1 MMCVFLSADAD
12 GVYTVS
18 RVAVQRG
25 RSVTIPCLY
34 DREYENHVKY
44 WCHGSNWNFCETV
57 VRTDSPTVKGETSIT
72 DDPTHHV
79 FTVTMTMLDKM
90 KDSGYYWC
98 AVEIQHAPDKGAY
111 LHLSVTADTPGL
123 WVEQQEVA
131 GVEGGHVSVP
141 CHYNEPSSM
150 KKWCRIEGSCV
161 EMNSGKSIK
170 YGRSEMKD
178 DRSKKV
184 FTVTVRELNMEDT
197 GWYWCAAGELQIPV
211 HLTTTNKSPSDLTII
226 LMALGMLL
234 LVAAVATVTWKLRK
248 RHKGVQP
255 HTGARED
262 RSNELTT
269 AVSEDEVTYSTV
281 FTNTQSSSHRISPH
295 QSQTS
300 ENHADEVLYSSV
312 IPHRQGAAT

>member
-1 MMCVFLSADAD
+1 MALTLMFFLSILFLTVLPDAD
-12 GVYTVS
+12 GVYTLS
-18 RVAVQRG
+18 KVAVQSG

-34 DREYENHVKY
+34 DREYENHLKY
-44 WCHGSNWNFCETV
+44 WCHGSDWDKCETV
-57 VRTDSPTVKGETSIT
+57 VRIDSPTVKGETSIT

-79 FTVTMTMLDKM
+79 FTVTMRKLQM

-98 AVEIQHAPDKGAY
+98 AVEIQGAGDKGAR

-161 EMNSGKSIK
+161 EVNSGESVKS
-170 YGRSEMKD
+170 GRSEMKD

-211 HLTTTNKSPSDLTII
+211 HLTTTTVTTRTLWV
-226 LMALGMLL
+226 LRHAG
-234 LVAAVATVTWKLRK
+234 LVLVFLICTAVAFWKIWQNRRVMQSRENR
-248 RHKGVQP
+248 RHRTLHNQNNADV
-255 HTGARED
+255 
-262 RSNELTT
+262 
-269 AVSEDEVTYSTV
+269 VS
-281 FTNTQSSSHRISPH
+281 
-295 QSQTS
+295 
-300 ENHADEVLYSSV
+300 L
-312 IPHRQGAAT
+312 

>member
-1 MMCVFLSADAD
+1 MGSLAQRLQHPLS
-12 GVYTVS
+12 VS
-18 RVAVQRG
+18 KVVVQSG

-44 WCHGSNWNFCETV
+44 WCYGSYWNNCETV

-79 FTVTMTMLDKM
+79 FTVTMRKLQMM
-90 KDSGYYWC
+90 DSGYYWC
-98 AVEIQHAPDKGAY
+98 AVEIQRGGDKRAY

-161 EMNSGKSIK
+161 EVNSGES
-170 YGRSEMKD
+170 GRSEMKD

-211 HLTTTNKSPSDLTII
+211 HLTVTQKTTTT
-226 LMALGMLL
+226 
-234 LVAAVATVTWKLRK
+234 TVTTRK
-248 RHKGVQP
+248 
-255 HTGARED
+255 
-262 RSNELTT
+262 ELKM
-269 AVSEDEVTYSTV
+269 S
-281 FTNTQSSSHRISPH
+281 
-295 QSQTS
+295 
-300 ENHADEVLYSSV
+300 L
-312 IPHRQGAAT
+312 